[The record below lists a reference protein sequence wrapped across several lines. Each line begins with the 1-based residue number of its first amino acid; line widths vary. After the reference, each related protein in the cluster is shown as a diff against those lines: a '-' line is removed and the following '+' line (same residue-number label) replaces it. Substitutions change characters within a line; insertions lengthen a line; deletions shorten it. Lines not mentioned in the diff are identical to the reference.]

1 MLSAHE
7 QQTWDEIEQ
16 LYDLDGIGPAPPEAW
31 WDDGIPG
38 VDDLPAAVVVGSWAA
53 ILLVLF
59 GLVTAGSAV
68 GGLTALGWLLW
79 RVGGRARPATASAER

>member
-7 QQTWDEIEQ
+7 QQSWDEIEQ
-16 LYDLDGIGPAPPEAW
+16 LYDLDGIEPA
-31 WDDGIPG
+31 DG
-38 VDDLPAAVVVGSWAA
+38 LPAVDELPAGVVVGCWAT

-59 GLVTAGSAV
+59 GLVPAGLAV

-79 RVGGRARPATASAER
+79 RAHAPVVTGPGR

>member
-16 LYDLDGIGPAPPEAW
+16 LYDLDGIEPTFPDGW
-31 WDDGIPG
+31 SDDGIPG
-38 VDDLPAAVVVGSWAA
+38 VDDLPAAVVVGSWAT

-59 GLVTAGSAV
+59 GLVTVGLAV

-79 RVGGRARPATASAER
+79 RLGGRARPATASAER